1 MLNIRRMKLLL
12 ILVFSTFAQ
21 LAFSQKTVN
30 TRPLFDTIYRK
41 PEVLPSYPGGEK
53 AWKQY
58 VKKNMKY
65 PRKAWWDEI
74 ESEVMVKVVIEKDG
88 TISDAIHLNVT
99 NYGFE
104 QEAVRLV
111 KKSGKWI
118 PATHAGKPVKSEGE
132 LTIEFRL
139 K

>member
-1 MLNIRRMKLLL
+1 MKLL
-12 ILVFSTFAQ
+12 FTFIFLLTTQ
-21 LAFSQKTVN
+21 LTFSQKKQADN
-30 TRPLFDTIYRK
+30 EQLFDTVYTK
-41 PEVLPSYPGGEK
+41 PEVMASYPGGE
-53 AWKQY
+53 AGWKKY

-74 ESEVMVKVVIEKDG
+74 ESEVAVKLIIEKDG
-88 TISDAIHLNVT
+88 TISEAYHLNVSS
-99 NYGFE
+99 YGFE

-111 KKSGKWI
+111 KNSGKWI
-118 PATHAGKPVKSEGE
+118 PAIHRGKPVKSEGM